1 MGAGRM
7 ADPTRDVTLTLG
19 GGEVL
24 APAESIIVRIAGTPA
39 KPRQFALRPGAVCR
53 IGSAGDCDI
62 VISEPTV
69 SRAHAE
75 LTLTAQ
81 GIVLR
86 DLGSRNGTFYLGQ
99 RVEKATL
106 SPGATLTLGAVVVN
120 LEAETP
126 PGNEQVEYA
135 SDVYHDLF
143 GRSQP
148 MKRLFGLL
156 TRIEGSLT
164 PVLVQGESGTGKE
177 MVARAIHERS
187 ALAGKAFV
195 ALNCG
200 ALPRDLIGSELFGH
214 RKGAFTGAIDARKG
228 AFETADGGTLFLDEI
243 GELPLELQPMLLRVL
258 ETGEVR
264 PLGGDTP
271 KLVRVRVIAAT
282 NRDLEL
288 DVQEGRFREDLFY
301 RLAVIR
307 VGLPALRERIDDIE
321 PLAQRLATEAGL
333 ARGLD
338 AAVVERLKA
347 RPWPG
352 NVREL
357 RNTVQAYVALGV
369 LPEPTRSKAATLDL
383 ALREMAD
390 PRRPYADQKDALVDR
405 FTAFYLEVLLE
416 AAGGNQTVAARW
428 AGLDRGYLGR
438 LLAKHGVQKRR

>member
-1 MGAGRM
+1 MV
-7 ADPTRDVTLTLG
+7 DPTRDVTLPIG
-19 GGEVL
+19 GGEVQR
-24 APAESIIVRIAGTPA
+24 PALEGTVVRVVGAPA
-39 KPRQFALRPGAVCR
+39 KPRAFVLQTGVACR
-53 IGSAGDCDI
+53 IGNAADCDI

-75 LTLTAQ
+75 LTHTPQ
-81 GIVLR
+81 GIFVR

-126 PGNEQVEYA
+126 PASEQVEYT
-135 SDVYHDLF
+135 SDGYQDLY

-156 TRIEGSLT
+156 TRIESSLT

-177 MVARAIHERS
+177 MVARAIHDRS
-187 ALAGKAFV
+187 ALAGRAFV

-228 AFETADGGTLFLDEI
+228 AFETAHEGTLLLDEV
-243 GELPLELQPMLLRVL
+243 GELPLELQPLLLRVL

-264 PLGGDTP
+264 PLGGDEP
-271 KLVRVRVIAAT
+271 KLVKVRVIAAT
-282 NRDLEL
+282 NRDLEQ

-307 VGLPALRERIDDIE
+307 VRLPALRERMDDIE

-338 AAVVERLKA
+338 PSVVERLKA
-347 RPWPG
+347 RPWSG

-383 ALREMAD
+383 GLREMAD
-390 PRRPYADQKDALVDR
+390 PRRPYAEQKDELVER
-405 FTAFYLEVLLE
+405 FTALYLEVLLD

-438 LLAKHGVQKRR
+438 LIAKYGVQKRR

>member
-1 MGAGRM
+1 
-7 ADPTRDVTLTLG
+7 
-19 GGEVL
+19 
-24 APAESIIVRIAGTPA
+24 
-39 KPRQFALRPGAVCR
+39 
-53 IGSAGDCDI
+53 
-62 VISEPTV
+62 
-69 SRAHAE
+69 
-75 LTLTAQ
+75 
-81 GIVLR
+81 
-86 DLGSRNGTFYLGQ
+86 
-99 RVEKATL
+99 
-106 SPGATLTLGAVVVN
+106 VVVN
-120 LEAETP
+120 LEDTAPASEVDYP
-126 PGNEQVEYA
+126 

-143 GRSQP
+143 GHSQP
-148 MKRLFGLL
+148 MRRLFGLL

-187 ALAGKAFV
+187 ALAGRPIV

-214 RKGAFTGAIDARKG
+214 RKGAFTGAIDARRG
-228 AFETADGGTLFLDEI
+228 AFDTADGGTLFLDEI
-243 GELPLELQPMLLRVL
+243 GELPLELQPMLLRAL

-264 PLGGDTP
+264 PLGGDAP
-271 KLVRVRVIAAT
+271 KLVKVRVIAAT
-282 NRDLEL
+282 NRDLEQ
-288 DVQEGRFREDLFY
+288 DVQERRFREDLYY

-307 VGLPALRERIDDIE
+307 VRLPALRERIDDIE
-321 PLAQRLATEAGL
+321 PLAQRLAAEAGL

-338 AAVVERLKA
+338 ASVVERLKA

-390 PRRPYADQKDALVDR
+390 PRLPYAEQKDALVER
-405 FTAFYLEVLLE
+405 FTAFYLEVLLD

-438 LLAKHGVQKRR
+438 LIAKHSVHRRR

>member
-1 MGAGRM
+1 M
-7 ADPTRDVTLTLG
+7 ADPPRDVTLTLG
-19 GGEVL
+19 GLERP
-24 APAESIIVRIAGTPA
+24 APEGTIVRVVGARA
-39 KPRQFALRPGAVCR
+39 KPPALVLQTGVICR
-53 IGSAGDCDI
+53 IGTAGDCDV
-62 VISEPTV
+62 VISDPTV

-75 LTLTAQ
+75 LTQTPQ
-81 GIVLR
+81 GIVVR

-106 SPGATLTLGAVVVN
+106 SPGATLTLGAVVVS
-120 LEAETP
+120 LEAEAP
-126 PGNEQVEYA
+126 SASEQVEYA
-135 SDVYHDLF
+135 SDVYHELF

-148 MKRLFGLL
+148 MKRLFGML
-156 TRIEGSLT
+156 TRIESSLT

-187 ALAGKAFV
+187 TLAGRPFV

-214 RKGAFTGAIDARKG
+214 RKGAFTGAIDSRKG
-228 AFETADGGTLFLDEI
+228 AFETAHEGTLFLDEI

-264 PLGGDTP
+264 PLGGDAP
-271 KLVRVRVIAAT
+271 KLVKVRVIAAT

-288 DVQEGRFREDLFY
+288 DLQEGRFREDLFY

-338 AAVVERLKA
+338 PPIVERLKA

-383 ALREMAD
+383 GLRETAD
-390 PRRPYADQKDALVDR
+390 ARRPYAEQKDALVER
-405 FTAFYLEVLLE
+405 FTALYLEVLLD

-438 LLAKHGVQKRR
+438 LIAKHGVQKRR

>member
-1 MGAGRM
+1 MV
-7 ADPTRDVTLTLG
+7 DPTRDVTLPIG
-19 GGEVL
+19 GGEVQR
-24 APAESIIVRIAGTPA
+24 PALEGTVVRVVGAPA
-39 KPRQFALRPGAVCR
+39 KPRAFVLQTGVACR
-53 IGSAGDCDI
+53 IGNAADCDV

-75 LTLTAQ
+75 LTLTPQ
-81 GIVLR
+81 GIVVR

-126 PGNEQVEYA
+126 PASEQVEYT
-135 SDVYHDLF
+135 SDGYQDLY

-156 TRIEGSLT
+156 TRIESSLT

-177 MVARAIHERS
+177 MVARAIHDRS
-187 ALAGKAFV
+187 ALAGRAFV

-228 AFETADGGTLFLDEI
+228 AFETAHEGTLLLDEV
-243 GELPLELQPMLLRVL
+243 GELPLELQPLLLRVL

-264 PLGGDTP
+264 PLGGDEP
-271 KLVRVRVIAAT
+271 KLVKVRVIAAT
-282 NRDLEL
+282 NRDLEQ

-307 VGLPALRERIDDIE
+307 VRLPALRERMDDIE

-338 AAVVERLKA
+338 PSVVERLKA
-347 RPWPG
+347 RPWSG

-383 ALREMAD
+383 GLREMAD
-390 PRRPYADQKDALVDR
+390 PRRPYAEQKDELVER
-405 FTAFYLEVLLE
+405 FTALYLEVLLD

-438 LLAKHGVQKRR
+438 LIAKYGVQKRR

>member
-1 MGAGRM
+1 MV
-7 ADPTRDVTLTLG
+7 DPTRDVTLPIG
-19 GGEVL
+19 GGEVQR
-24 APAESIIVRIAGTPA
+24 PALEGTVVRVIGAPA
-39 KPRQFALRPGAVCR
+39 KPRAFVLQPGVVCR
-53 IGSAGDCDI
+53 IGNAGDCDV

-75 LTLTAQ
+75 LTLTPQ
-81 GIVLR
+81 GIVVR

-106 SPGATLTLGAVVVN
+106 SPGASLTLGAVVVN
-120 LEAETP
+120 LEADTP
-126 PGNEQVEYA
+126 PASEQVEYTA
-135 SDVYHDLF
+135 DVYQDLY

-156 TRIEGSLT
+156 TRIESSLT

-177 MVARAIHERS
+177 MVARAVHDRS
-187 ALAGKAFV
+187 TLAGRAFV

-228 AFETADGGTLFLDEI
+228 AFETAHEGTLFLDEI
-243 GELPLELQPMLLRVL
+243 GELPLELQPILLRVL

-264 PLGGDTP
+264 PLGGDEP
-271 KLVRVRVIAAT
+271 KVVKVRVIAAS
-282 NRDLEL
+282 NRDLEQ

-307 VGLPALRERIDDIE
+307 VRLPALRERIDDIE
-321 PLAQRLATEAGL
+321 PLAQRLAAEAGL

-338 AAVVERLKA
+338 PSVVERLKA
-347 RPWPG
+347 RPWSG

-383 ALREMAD
+383 GLREMAD
-390 PRRPYADQKDALVDR
+390 PRRPYAEQKDELVER
-405 FTAFYLEVLLE
+405 FTALYLEVLLD

-438 LLAKHGVQKRR
+438 LIAKYGVQKRR